1 MSCCFLGKSLSK
13 LLGSAG
19 LRAVE
24 HHHPLVL
31 RWEGGE
37 RGEGRGR
44 MEREKEGGR
53 GERRE
58 EKGEEKGGM
67 GGRGE
72 DKKERRG
79 SGGSSTVHHVHHV
92 DVCYM
97 MKW

>member
-44 MEREKEGGR
+44 MEREKEGWG
-53 GERRE
+53 GGGKTKRE
-58 EKGEEKGGM
+58 GEEV
-67 GGRGE
+67 GE
-72 DKKERRG
+72 VVQYIMF
-79 SGGSSTVHHVHHV
+79 TMLTYVT
-92 DVCYM
+92 
-97 MKW
+97 

>member
-44 MEREKEGGR
+44 MEREKEGGKKR
-53 GERRE
+53 ERRKE
-58 EKGEEKGGM
+58 
-67 GGRGE
+67 GGRQKG
-72 DKKERRG
+72 KER
-79 SGGSSTVHHVHHV
+79 
-92 DVCYM
+92 
-97 MKW
+97 KWGK